1 MCHRKRTVD
10 IESVKKYIASS
21 LKIDSPQMR
30 LICATAKENKI
41 AVMLGFSEN
50 ENQSLYISQALIGAD
65 GEIKMTRR
73 KIKPTHMER
82 TIYGDGSGASLNN
95 VVDLPGIGKVG
106 GLCCWEHTQPLLR
119 YHTYTQGEEFHV
131 AAWPPMLPLAQTPD
145 ALWSQAAEGIECSTS
160 RSKNSVR
167 AKFSNFLGAKIL
179 TSTHC
184 IEGGTFSLY
193 CNSVVSK
200 RNVEI
205 QDLEDSIMWSVPGGG
220 LSAIYGPDG
229 RQISESTLGPDE
241 EGLVIADCNMEEI
254 TRNKHF
260 LDTCG
265 HYSRPDLIWLGVDTR
280 EKKQVRPE

>member
-145 ALWSQAAEGIECSTS
+145 ALWSQAAEGNECSTS

-167 AKFSNFLGAKIL
+167 AKFSNFSRRKDFDQ
-179 TSTHC
+179 H
-184 IEGGTFSLY
+184 SL
-193 CNSVVSK
+193 
-200 RNVEI
+200 
-205 QDLEDSIMWSVPGGG
+205 
-220 LSAIYGPDG
+220 
-229 RQISESTLGPDE
+229 
-241 EGLVIADCNMEEI
+241 
-254 TRNKHF
+254 H
-260 LDTCG
+260 
-265 HYSRPDLIWLGVDTR
+265 
-280 EKKQVRPE
+280 